1 MSQDDPQDPKLPKRR
16 IETSALDREKVAEVE
31 DKLYRISQIKSA
43 KIKRRDIELDNED
56 LPLSTVESM
65 IGFKDQG
72 DVFRNDLDLLF
83 DRLQGEA
90 TAPEFSPPSDAE
102 DPALEPLVGYST
114 PSPGAQT
121 PSPSQVVVLVEAS
134 SLGAFNLSDLDL
146 PPLPARVGGGAADGG
161 AAGGDHAGAH
171 RAGTGAAAH
180 GDGPAGWGA
189 TGGGADLSAVTP
201 RSASPRSPRR
211 SPRTERR

>member
-83 DRLQGEA
+83 DRLQGRRRPLSSRRRA
-90 TAPEFSPPSDAE
+90 TLRTPP
-102 DPALEPLVGYST
+102 
-114 PSPGAQT
+114 
-121 PSPSQVVVLVEAS
+121 
-134 SLGAFNLSDLDL
+134 
-146 PPLPARVGGGAADGG
+146 
-161 AAGGDHAGAH
+161 
-171 RAGTGAAAH
+171 
-180 GDGPAGWGA
+180 
-189 TGGGADLSAVTP
+189 
-201 RSASPRSPRR
+201 
-211 SPRTERR
+211 